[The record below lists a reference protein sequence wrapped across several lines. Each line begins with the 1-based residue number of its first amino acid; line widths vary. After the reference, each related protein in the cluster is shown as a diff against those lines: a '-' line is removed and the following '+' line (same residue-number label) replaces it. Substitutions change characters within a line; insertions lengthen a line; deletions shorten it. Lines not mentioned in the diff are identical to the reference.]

1 MQVLCLF
8 LQALFLTS
16 CHHLKN
22 YPVTPWVLS
31 IEVWVPGHAPDH
43 GQRVNHNR
51 KKSDPPSLSL
61 SSANVRP
68 SLVPTLFS
76 LLFILFDH
84 MQAFSYNKSMSSH
97 MNISM
102 NVSMCTKNMSAT
114 LRGQRMAFDPLELK
128 PPIVLSLKCLFEKR
142 NLRFSF
148 NSLFE
153 MIHLFL
159 FSMHWHIVCMYVVWS
174 VRSPETGILVSCHVG
189 ASNWT

>member
-1 MQVLCLF
+1 M
-8 LQALFLTS
+8 
-16 CHHLKN
+16 
-22 YPVTPWVLS
+22 
-31 IEVWVPGHAPDH
+31 PGHAPDH

-114 LRGQRMAFDPLELK
+114 LRGQRMALDPLELK
-128 PPIVLSLKCLFEKR
+128 PPMFLSLKCLFAKG
-142 NLRFSF
+142 NFGFSF

-153 MIHLFL
+153 MIYFL
-159 FSMHWHIVCMYVVWS
+159 FYIHWFSVCLYVLWGF
-174 VRSPETGILVSCHVG
+174 RSS
-189 ASNWT
+189 